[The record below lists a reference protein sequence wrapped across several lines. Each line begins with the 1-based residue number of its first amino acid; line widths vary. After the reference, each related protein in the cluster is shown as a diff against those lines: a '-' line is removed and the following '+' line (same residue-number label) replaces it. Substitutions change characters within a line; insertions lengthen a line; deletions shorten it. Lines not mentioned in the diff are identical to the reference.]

1 MIHLSMQKN
10 IVKKIASDVDN
21 HAAFSEKRYY
31 AVIVTLLINIMA
43 YNNDTKMAGNLLLK
57 K

>member
-21 HAAFSEKRYY
+21 YAAFSEKRYQM
-31 AVIVTLLINIMA
+31 ICQIQNF
-43 YNNDTKMAGNLLLK
+43 LK
-57 K
+57 KAVVTVKLPNVWE